1 MPSLLFAGFMPHPPL
16 LVEGVGDEMKTEVAR
31 TDAACRQL
39 AKRVAEL
46 APKTVVVVSPHGPVF
61 ADAYTMPDWPR
72 LAGDF
77 NAFGSTVSM
86 EWENDTKYVNRAS
99 ELAEESYLPLA
110 AISHQQL
117 SSLQQPQALDHGTM
131 LPLYY
136 LKQAG
141 WQGKVVCVRIG
152 GLPPRECYRIGS
164 VLAETAAGPTVLI
177 ASGDLSHCLNDQAPS
192 PYNPAGP
199 EFDAAIKDALEQK
212 DFKAILDMPPEFRQ
226 RAAECGWRPLVTLL
240 GALDETNVASK
251 VLSYEGPF
259 GVGYLVASFD
269 LQPGKVASLMPEKSA
284 PRENSPHARL
294 ARRAIEHYLATGQ
307 MLPVDEAKDEL
318 ASRSGAFVSLKSD
331 DQLRGCIGTVEPS
344 QPSLA
349 EEIIVNAVDAATKDP
364 RFEPVSPAE
373 LATLRITVDVLAPSQ
388 PAGFKDLDPANKGV
402 VVEWRGRR
410 GLLLPDLPGIDDP
423 EEQLSIAME
432 KGGIPAE
439 RREEISLYTFT
450 VERFD

>member
-39 AKRVAEL
+39 AERVAEL
-46 APKTVVVVSPHGPVF
+46 APETVVVVSPHGPVF
-61 ADAYTMPDWPR
+61 ADAYTMPDWQR
-72 LAGDF
+72 LSGDF

-86 EWENDTKYVNRAS
+86 EWENDVRYVKRAM
-99 ELAEESYLPLA
+99 ELADENALPLT
-110 AISHQQL
+110 AISRQQL
-117 SSLQQPQALDHGTM
+117 SSLRQPHALDHGTM

-136 LKQAG
+136 LEQAG
-141 WQGKVVCVRIG
+141 WQGKVACVRIG
-152 GLPPRECYRIGS
+152 GLPPRECYRIGT
-164 VLAETAAGPTVLI
+164 VLARASAGPTVII

-199 EFDAAIKDALEQK
+199 EFDAGIKKALEKKEFQS
-212 DFKAILDMPPEFRQ
+212 ILDMPPEFRQ

-240 GALDETNVASK
+240 GSLDEINVSTQ

-259 GVGYLVASFD
+259 GVGYLVASFE
-269 LQPGKVASLMPEKSA
+269 LQPGKAASLVPATAA
-284 PRENSPHARL
+284 PREQSTHARL

-307 MLPVDEAKDEL
+307 LLPAADAEEL
-318 ASRSGAFVSLKSD
+318 SSRAGAFVSLKSD
-331 DQLRGCIGTVEPS
+331 DQLRGCIGTVEPA

-364 RFEPVSPAE
+364 RFEPVSPDE
-373 LATLRITVDVLAPSQ
+373 LSTLRITVDVLGPLQ
-388 PAGFKDLDPANKGV
+388 PAGFNDLDPATKGV
-402 VVEWRGRR
+402 VAEWKGRR
-410 GLLLPDLPGIDDP
+410 GLLLPDLPGIDDG
-423 EEQLSIAME
+423 EQQLAIAME

-439 RREEISLYTFT
+439 RRQETSLYTFT